1 MTKPAPN
8 LIKVSLFI
16 FAIISFFYVFG
27 NLSDST
33 LVMVIS
39 TTLVIPSLA
48 FFYLLKSERILIYKL
63 ILMLS
68 CLGSVLIFSNIF
80 LYKISGIICFW
91 GMILLLGYHI
101 LKELKEPLK
110 IQLKNKNKKILLTIH
125 LGYLVGIIYY
135 LSGMLGSFIYPII
148 FYGAFLIGTSFLSLL
163 LYIEQK
169 STSHLLL
176 LIGVI
181 MLVFSGTILAIL
193 LFLKNLNVFQDS
205 MRLIF
210 YIGSEFFIC
219 LYFISPKE

>member
-48 FFYLLKSERILIYKL
+48 FFYLLKSERILIYEL

-68 CLGSVLIFSNIF
+68 CLGSVLILSNIF

-110 IQLKNKNKKILLTIH
+110 IQLKTKKN
-125 LGYLVGIIYY
+125 Y
-135 LSGMLGSFIYPII
+135 
-148 FYGAFLIGTSFLSLL
+148 
-163 LYIEQK
+163 
-169 STSHLLL
+169 
-176 LIGVI
+176 
-181 MLVFSGTILAIL
+181 
-193 LFLKNLNVFQDS
+193 
-205 MRLIF
+205 
-210 YIGSEFFIC
+210 
-219 LYFISPKE
+219 

>member
-1 MTKPAPN
+1 MTKSAPN
-8 LIKVSLFI
+8 LIKLSLFI

-68 CLGSVLIFSNIF
+68 CLGSVLILSNVF

-101 LKELKEPLK
+101 LKGLKEPLK

-148 FYGAFLIGTSFLSLL
+148 FYEAFLIGTSFLSLL

-181 MLVFSGTILAIL
+181 MLVFNGTILFIL
-193 LFLKNLNVFQDS
+193 LLLE
-205 MRLIF
+205 I
-210 YIGSEFFIC
+210 
-219 LYFISPKE
+219 

>member
-1 MTKPAPN
+1 MTKPTPN
-8 LIKVSLFI
+8 LIKVSLFM

-27 NLSDST
+27 DLSDST

-48 FFYLLKSERILIYKL
+48 FFYSLKSERILIYEL

-68 CLGSVLIFSNIF
+68 WLGSVLILSNVF

-135 LSGMLGSFIYPII
+135 LSEMLGSFIYPII
-148 FYGAFLIGTSFLSLL
+148 FYEAFLIGTSFLSLL
-163 LYIEQK
+163 L
-169 STSHLLL
+169 
-176 LIGVI
+176 
-181 MLVFSGTILAIL
+181 
-193 LFLKNLNVFQDS
+193 
-205 MRLIF
+205 
-210 YIGSEFFIC
+210 
-219 LYFISPKE
+219 

>member
-8 LIKVSLFI
+8 LIKLSLFI

-33 LVMVIS
+33 LGMVIS

-48 FFYLLKSERILIYKL
+48 FFYSLKSERILIYEL

-68 CLGSVLIFSNIF
+68 WLGSVLILSNVF

-101 LKELKEPLK
+101 LKGLKEPLK
-110 IQLKNKNKKILLTIH
+110 IELKNKIILLTIH

>member
-8 LIKVSLFI
+8 LIKLSLFI

-48 FFYLLKSERILIYKL
+48 FFYSLKSERILIYEL

-68 CLGSVLIFSNIF
+68 WLGSVLILSNMF

-101 LKELKEPLK
+101 LKGLKEPLK
-110 IQLKNKNKKILLTIH
+110 IELKNKIILLTIH

>member
-1 MTKPAPN
+1 
-8 LIKVSLFI
+8 
-16 FAIISFFYVFG
+16 
-27 NLSDST
+27 
-33 LVMVIS
+33 
-39 TTLVIPSLA
+39 
-48 FFYLLKSERILIYKL
+48 
-63 ILMLS
+63 
-68 CLGSVLIFSNIF
+68 
-80 LYKISGIICFW
+80 
-91 GMILLLGYHI
+91 
-101 LKELKEPLK
+101 
-110 IQLKNKNKKILLTIH
+110 
-125 LGYLVGIIYY
+125 
-135 LSGMLGSFIYPII
+135 MLGSFIYPII
-148 FYGAFLIGTSFLSLL
+148 FYEAFLIGTSFLSLL

>member
-48 FFYLLKSERILIYKL
+48 FFYSLKSERILIYEL

-110 IQLKNKNKKILLTIH
+110 IQLKTKKN
-125 LGYLVGIIYY
+125 YLQ
-135 LSGMLGSFIYPII
+135 FIW
-148 FYGAFLIGTSFLSLL
+148 FT
-163 LYIEQK
+163 
-169 STSHLLL
+169 
-176 LIGVI
+176 
-181 MLVFSGTILAIL
+181 
-193 LFLKNLNVFQDS
+193 
-205 MRLIF
+205 
-210 YIGSEFFIC
+210 
-219 LYFISPKE
+219 

>member
-8 LIKVSLFI
+8 LIKLSLFI

-48 FFYLLKSERILIYKL
+48 FFYSLKSERILIYEL

-68 CLGSVLIFSNIF
+68 WLGSVLILSNVF

-110 IQLKNKNKKILLTIH
+110 IQLKTKKNFTDNSFGLPSGDHILFIRNAREF
-125 LGYLVGIIYY
+125 Y
-135 LSGMLGSFIYPII
+135 LSHHILWSF
-148 FYGAFLIGTSFLSLL
+148 FNR
-163 LYIEQK
+163 
-169 STSHLLL
+169 H
-176 LIGVI
+176 
-181 MLVFSGTILAIL
+181 
-193 LFLKNLNVFQDS
+193 
-205 MRLIF
+205 
-210 YIGSEFFIC
+210 
-219 LYFISPKE
+219 

>member
-8 LIKVSLFI
+8 LIKLSLFI

-48 FFYLLKSERILIYKL
+48 FFYSLKSERILIYEL

-68 CLGSVLIFSNIF
+68 WLGSVLILSNVF
-80 LYKISGIICFW
+80 LYKLSGIICFW

-101 LKELKEPLK
+101 LKGLKEPLK
-110 IQLKNKNKKILLTIH
+110 IELKNKIILLTIH